1 MTDLVES
8 DGSGSG
14 LRRVPGSG
22 FSVPSVI
29 LATGTI
35 GTEAF
40 IEFFVATLRNPHT
53 RLAYAKA
60 VSRFAIWLEVDAKIG
75 DLRQLQAWHVAT
87 YIEQM
92 LKDGLRPATVKQ
104 SLAAIRQLCD
114 FLVVRQVL
122 TMNPATSV
130 KAPRQVHRRGLTP
143 VLLPEEARAILD
155 AIDVTTLKGL
165 RDRALIATMTY
176 TFARIS
182 ATLALRVSDY
192 QTRGRRAWIRLLEKG
207 GQTIDL
213 PCHHLLEDYLDAYIA
228 AAGLAN
234 GKKELLFCSMSS
246 RSPDATLTDI
256 PLIENNVW
264 TMVNLRAKAAGIDR
278 PINCHTFRATGITAY
293 LKNGGQ
299 LEIAQQMAGHASPTT
314 TQLYDRRNDDVAL
327 DEVERILI

>member
-1 MTDLVES
+1 MSNLIEADDIGAS
-8 DGSGSG
+8 
-14 LRRVPGSG
+14 LRVLPGPG
-22 FSVPSVI
+22 FSVPAVI
-29 LATGTI
+29 LATGSK
-35 GTEAF
+35 GRDAF

-60 VSRFAIWLEVDAKIG
+60 ISRFSVWLEVDAKLV

-114 FLVVRQVL
+114 FLVVRQIL
-122 TMNPATSV
+122 PLNPATSV
-130 KAPRQVHRRGLTP
+130 KAPKQVNRRGLTP

-155 AIDVTTLKGL
+155 AIDTSTLKGL

-182 ATLALRVSDY
+182 ATLALRVNDY
-192 QTRGRRAWIRLLEKG
+192 QTRGRRAWLRLLEKG

-228 AAGLAN
+228 TAGLADE
-234 GKKELLFCSMSS
+234 KKGLLFCSMTS
-246 RSPDATLTDI
+246 RSPDAKLSDI

-264 TMVNLRAKAAGIDR
+264 TMVNIRAKAAGIDR